1 MMRDISDRKRA
12 EQAVREHQ
20 SQLAHVMRLN
30 TMGQML
36 SELAH
41 EINQPLY
48 AISNYS
54 SACKQM
60 LQSQGADCP
69 TDVLKWM
76 QQISDQ
82 ANRAGEILRRISRF
96 VRKEPPEQT
105 VEYLNTLVRNTV
117 ELVEIDARLNRGR
130 VHLELPEPSPQVRV
144 DRIQIEQVLVNL
156 IRNAFE
162 ALEDEQTDRVVTVT
176 AKRHDGEVRIAVSD
190 RGRGLS
196 PSEQEKLFDAF
207 FTTKA
212 EGMGMGLPI
221 SRSIIESHGG
231 ELWAAPNSDRGMTFN
246 FTLPLVLQV

>member
-1 MMRDISDRKRA
+1 
-12 EQAVREHQ
+12 
-20 SQLAHVMRLN
+20 
-30 TMGQML
+30 
-36 SELAH
+36 
-41 EINQPLY
+41 
-48 AISNYS
+48 
-54 SACKQM
+54 
-60 LQSQGADCP
+60 
-69 TDVLKWM
+69 
-76 QQISDQ
+76 
-82 ANRAGEILRRISRF
+82 
-96 VRKEPPEQT
+96 
-105 VEYLNTLVRNTV
+105 
-117 ELVEIDARLNRGR
+117 
-130 VHLELPEPSPQVRV
+130 VRV